1 MLGAVPGRYRDQP
14 GTAKIVHFGTMW
26 GSKIDPKSARATKTQ
41 VLDHFSDLSGSVM
54 LQSLIFVRCVLDVS
68 ISRPSRNTAHGD
80 KFEVWRISAHA
91 YGRPTKIN

>member
-14 GTAKIVHFGTMW
+14 GMAKIVHFGTIW
-26 GSKIDPKSARATKTQ
+26 ESKIDLKSARAPKTK
-41 VLDHFSDLSGSVM
+41 VLDHFSDLSGPVM

-80 KFEVWRISAHA
+80 KFKVLHVFENS
-91 YGRPTKIN
+91 YKN